1 MTPVFAN
8 SLINADPG
16 LFIWTA
22 VVFGLFILLLAR
34 YAWKP
39 LLASLQQREHSIKES
54 LEAAEKAMIRAE
66 QIGKANEEA
75 LREAEQM
82 AQKMRREA
90 MDEAERIRADRMEKA
105 KQEVDELLTKARQTI
120 EQEKKRAMV
129 ELRNE
134 VAELA
139 IQSASMILDNELDA
153 DKNKKLVDLYIANL
167 SKN

>member
-22 VVFGLFILLLAR
+22 VVFLGFILVLGR

-39 LLASLQQREHSIKES
+39 LLASLQQREQNIRES
-54 LEAAEKAMIRAE
+54 LDAAEKAMIRAE
-66 QIGKANEEA
+66 QIGKANEQA
-75 LREAEQM
+75 LREVEQL
-82 AQKMRREA
+82 AQRLRREA
-90 MDEAERIRADRMEKA
+90 VEEAEKIRADRIDKA
-105 KQEVDELLTKARQTI
+105 KQEADELIEKAKQTI
-120 EQEKKRAMV
+120 EQEKKRAMT

-134 VAELA
+134 VADLA
-139 IQSASMILDNELDA
+139 IKSASMILDNELDA

>member
-16 LFIWTA
+16 LFIWIS
-22 VVFGLFILLLAR
+22 VVFLLFILVLSR

-39 LLASLQQREHSIKES
+39 ILASLQQREHNIRES
-54 LEAAEKAMIRAE
+54 LDAAEKAMIRAE

-75 LREAEQM
+75 LREAEQT
-82 AQKMRREA
+82 AQRMRREA
-90 MDEAERIRADRMEKA
+90 MEDAERIRADRIDKA
-105 KQEVDELLTKARQTI
+105 KQEADDLLEKARQTI

-139 IQSASMILDNELDA
+139 IKSASMILDNELDA

>member
-22 VVFGLFILLLAR
+22 VVFLAFIFVLSR

-39 LLASLQQREHSIKES
+39 LLASLQQRELTIRES
-54 LEAAEKAMIRAE
+54 LEAAEKAMVRAE

-75 LREAEQM
+75 LREAEQT
-82 AQKMRREA
+82 AQRMRREA
-90 MDEAERIRADRMEKA
+90 LEDVERIRAERMEKA
-105 KQEVDELLTKARQTI
+105 KKEADDLIEKARQTI

-139 IQSASMILDNELDA
+139 IQSASLILDNELDA

>member
-1 MTPVFAN
+1 MKLVFAN

-22 VVFGLFILLLAR
+22 VVFLAFILVLSR

-39 LLASLQQREHSIKES
+39 LLASLQQREHNIRES
-54 LEAAEKAMIRAE
+54 LESAEKAMIRAE
-66 QIGKANEEA
+66 QIGKANEDA
-75 LREAEQM
+75 LRDAEQT
-82 AQKMRREA
+82 AQRMRREA
-90 MDEAERIRADRMEKA
+90 MEDVERIRVDRIEKA
-105 KQEVDELLTKARQTI
+105 KQEVDELLEKARQTI
-120 EQEKKRAMV
+120 EQEKKLAMV

-139 IQSASMILDNELDA
+139 IQAASMILDNELDA
-153 DKNKKLVDLYIANL
+153 NKNNKLVDLYIANL

>member
-1 MTPVFAN
+1 MIPVFAN

-22 VVFGLFILLLAR
+22 VVFLGFILVLGR

-39 LLASLQQREHSIKES
+39 LLASLQQREQNIRES
-54 LEAAEKAMIRAE
+54 LDAAEKAMIRAE

-75 LREAEQM
+75 LREVEQL
-82 AQKMRREA
+82 AQRLRREA
-90 MDEAERIRADRMEKA
+90 VEEAEKIRADRIDKA
-105 KQEVDELLTKARQTI
+105 KQEADELIEKAKQTI
-120 EQEKKRAMV
+120 EQEKKRAMT

-134 VAELA
+134 VADLA
-139 IQSASMILDNELDA
+139 IKSASMILDNELDA

>member
-22 VVFGLFILLLAR
+22 VVFFGFILVLGR

-39 LLASLQQREHSIKES
+39 LLASLQQREQNIRES
-54 LEAAEKAMIRAE
+54 LDAAEKAMIRAE

-75 LREAEQM
+75 LREVEQL
-82 AQKMRREA
+82 AQRLRREA
-90 MDEAERIRADRMEKA
+90 VEEAEKIRADRIDKA
-105 KQEVDELLTKARQTI
+105 KQEADELIEKAKQTI
-120 EQEKKRAMV
+120 EQEKKRAMT

-134 VAELA
+134 VADLA
-139 IQSASMILDNELDA
+139 IKSASMILDNELDA

>member
-22 VVFGLFILLLAR
+22 VVFLVFILVLSR

-39 LLASLQQREHSIKES
+39 LLASLQQREHNIRES

-75 LREAEQM
+75 LREAEQT
-82 AQKMRREA
+82 AQRMRREA
-90 MDEAERIRADRMEKA
+90 MDDAERIRTDRIEKA
-105 KQEVDELLTKARQTI
+105 KQEADELLEKARQTI

-139 IQSASMILDNELDA
+139 IKSASMILDNELDA